1 MTYTTLE
8 EVVYK
13 YDNKVEISTYYYYV
27 IMAMAV
33 IGFVAII
40 ALIVLIVK
48 NHSDWGYISEQRRLN
63 DKIKEEYVN
72 KIKTIKSSA
81 KDKDKKI
88 FELEAE
94 VERLKIESANWEREY
109 YNNRLDSNALAN
121 AIKDGIA
128 KAKYEEK
135 TGVFGSADDIL
146 DSSEFNRK

>member
-33 IGFVAII
+33 IGFVAFV

-48 NHSDWGYISEQRRLN
+48 NHSDWRYISEQRRLN
-63 DKIKEEYVN
+63 NKIQEEYMN
-72 KIKTIKSSA
+72 KIKITKSSA

-88 FELEAE
+88 FELEEE
-94 VERLKIESANWEREY
+94 VERLKIESAKWEQEY

-135 TGVFGSADDIL
+135 TGIFGSADDMF
-146 DSSEFNRK
+146 DSSKFNRK